1 MILSVLSSPALVSGL
16 MVVRA
21 KNPVHS
27 VLFFILVFC
36 DTSGLLI
43 LLGLDF
49 FAMIFLV
56 VYIGAIAVLFLF
68 VVMMFNIQIAE
79 IHEEVLRYLPVSGII
94 GLIFWWEM
102 FFILDNETIPLLPT
116 HRNTTSLRYTVY
128 AGKVRSWTNLE
139 TLGNLLYTYYFVWF
153 LVSSLILLV
162 AMIGAIVLT
171 MHRTTKVKR
180 QDVFRRNALDFR
192 RTIISRR
199 GMTIPKKR
207 CFSSAAGGSSDNYKE
222 TFKRFLLE
230 SEYRDFPGLRDHID
244 ELLAFLEP
252 GEILYMVHTFP
263 RDFPMLGILSPQD
276 IRNIINHSRKQ
287 WKPPK
292 KGND

>member
-1 MILSVLSSPALVSGL
+1 
-16 MVVRA
+16 
-21 KNPVHS
+21 
-27 VLFFILVFC
+27 
-36 DTSGLLI
+36 
-43 LLGLDF
+43 
-49 FAMIFLV
+49 
-56 VYIGAIAVLFLF
+56 
-68 VVMMFNIQIAE
+68 
-79 IHEEVLRYLPVSGII
+79 
-94 GLIFWWEM
+94 
-102 FFILDNETIPLLPT
+102 
-116 HRNTTSLRYTVY
+116 
-128 AGKVRSWTNLE
+128 
-139 TLGNLLYTYYFVWF
+139 
-153 LVSSLILLV
+153 
-162 AMIGAIVLT
+162 
-171 MHRTTKVKR
+171 
-180 QDVFRRNALDFR
+180 
-192 RTIISRR
+192 
-199 GMTIPKKR
+199 MTIPKKR

>member
-27 VLFFILVFC
+27 VLFPILVFC

-49 FAMIFLV
+49 SAMIFPV
-56 VYIGAIAVLFLF
+56 VHIGAIAVSFLF

-139 TLGNLLYTYYFVWF
+139 TLGNLLYTYYSVWF

-180 QDVFRRNALDFR
+180 QDVFRRNALDSR
-192 RTIISRR
+192 RTIMRR
-199 GMTIPKKR
+199 TTIQNRR
-207 CFSSAAGGSSDNYKE
+207 CFSSKAEGSSSNSKDSFK
-222 TFKRFLLE
+222 TFIFK
-230 SEYRDFPGLRDHID
+230 SDYRDFPGLVDNID
-244 ELLAFLEP
+244 ALLEVLEP
-252 GEILYMVHTFP
+252 WEILFFVHTFP
-263 RDFPMLGILSPQD
+263 RDIIILSTLSPLD
-276 IRNIINHSRKQ
+276 IKNLIAVEA
-287 WKPPK
+287 PLM
-292 KGND
+292 

>member
-1 MILSVLSSPALVSGL
+1 MISPLV
-16 MVVRA
+16 
-21 KNPVHS
+21 H
-27 VLFFILVFC
+27 
-36 DTSGLLI
+36 
-43 LLGLDF
+43 
-49 FAMIFLV
+49 
-56 VYIGAIAVLFLF
+56 IGAIAVSFLF

-139 TLGNLLYTYYFVWF
+139 TLGNLLYTYYSVWF

-180 QDVFRRNALDFR
+180 QDVFRRNALDSR

-207 CFSSAAGGSSDNYKE
+207 YFSSAAGGSSDNNKE
-222 TFKRFLLE
+222 IFKKYLLE

-244 ELLAFLEP
+244 KLLAFLEP
-252 GEILYMVHTFP
+252 REILYMVRTFP
-263 RDFPMLGILSPQD
+263 RDFSMLGILSPQD
-276 IRNIINHSRKQ
+276 IRAIIIAHSRKQ

>member
-27 VLFFILVFC
+27 VLFPIPVFRN
-36 DTSGLLI
+36 TSGLLL

-49 FAMIFLV
+49 FAMIFPV
-56 VYIGAIAVLFLF
+56 VYIGAIAVSFLF
-68 VVMMFNIQIAE
+68 VVMMFHIQIAE

-94 GLIFWWEM
+94 GLIFLWEM
-102 FFILDNETIPLLPT
+102 FFILDNESIPLLPT
-116 HRNTTSLRYTVY
+116 SDSTSLRYTVY

-139 TLGNLLYTYYFVWF
+139 TLGNLLYTYYFVWM

-180 QDVFRRNALDFR
+180 QDVFRLNA
-192 RTIISRR
+192 ISRGR
-199 GMTIPKKR
+199 QSLPTFLMKPETDRISIIR
-207 CFSSAAGGSSDNYKE
+207 SAYL
-222 TFKRFLLE
+222 T
-230 SEYRDFPGLRDHID
+230 YCP
-244 ELLAFLEP
+244 
-252 GEILYMVHTFP
+252 
-263 RDFPMLGILSPQD
+263 
-276 IRNIINHSRKQ
+276 SRIKA
-287 WKPPK
+287 
-292 KGND
+292 